1 MVRRR
6 YYQDYSQIKHRI
18 TNLRAFL
25 SQKHR
30 GFVRRVREI
39 YGEEYPLTRMAWW
52 FAQHVGQLK
61 LTLVE
66 RLNKAERMLEARR
79 LTKERIER
87 IKRYLEE
94 TEELVRRLATLSE
107 RFYLMVREAY
117 EYERQVVAQIVRLL
131 QGKAIDYTQLPRD
144 VVVAMEYYLDY
155 MTKRSGVV
163 AYMNARGA
171 ALIAEHF
178 PKTRLRLYVNIT
190 LRREI
195 IYRGRVTKFIT
206 VKTPYIVHADEYV
219 ANMDYYNQIAV
230 RYALSQLSMVI
241 SAGWGVEDVE
251 VDARIVERVE

>member
-18 TNLRAFL
+18 ANMRAFL

-39 YGEEYPLTRMAWW
+39 YGEEYPLTQMAWW
-52 FAQHVGQLK
+52 YAQHIGQLK

-66 RLNKAERMLEARR
+66 RINKAERMLEARR

-94 TEELVRRLATLSE
+94 TEELARRLAALSE

-144 VVVAMEYYLDY
+144 MVAAVDYYLDY
-155 MTKRSGVV
+155 MTKRSGTAV
-163 AYMNARGA
+163 YMNARCA
-171 ALIAEHF
+171 TIIAEHF
-178 PKTRLRLYVNIT
+178 PKARIRLYVHVT
-190 LRREI
+190 LRREV

-206 VKTPYIVHADEYV
+206 VKTPYVVHADDYV

-230 RYALSQLSMVI
+230 RYALSQLSMAI
-241 SAGWGVEDVE
+241 RAGWGVEDVE
-251 VDARIVERVE
+251 VDGRLVERVE